1 MHYCLLLITK
11 DFPTHEVIDKALE
24 PYSEEEFCAQEE
36 ENEDIKC
43 PLFLWDYWEVGGRY
57 DGALKLKVDDADE
70 KYRWQIYSRDGRNG
84 KLFLSHLLSDIE
96 EYASNRKPNYFRE
109 EDYYNTMGAC
119 DNFLRVDGA
128 FIDDLL
134 NFDEVQCCLCIDK
147 DGKPYAREY
156 YDGEWKDNDNFDNE
170 LSAVKS
176 DSKGCYATIIDI
188 HD

>member
-11 DFPTHEVIDKALE
+11 EFPTQEVIDKALA
-24 PYSEEEFCAQEE
+24 PYNEEEFYKLREE
-36 ENEDIKC
+36 KEDIKYPC
-43 PLFLWDYWEVGGRY
+43 FLWDFWKIGGRY
-57 DGALKLKVDDADE
+57 DGALKLKIDMDDK
-70 KYRWQIYSRDGRNG
+70 KYNWQYYSCDGRNG
-84 KLFLSHLLSDIE
+84 KLFLSRLLSDMKNWAGNTFLYTE
-96 EYASNRKPNYFRE
+96 EN
-109 EDYYNTMGAC
+109 YYNTMGMR
-119 DNFLRVDGA
+119 DDFLRVDGA

-134 NFDEVQCCLCIDK
+134 NFDEVQCCLLIDK

-170 LSAVKS
+170 LAAVKS